1 MVQIGSYKEEAGTRG
16 KTLATGRGGS
26 EMTDVAGH
34 QGTETKYTGIS
45 EHIGKNTIK
54 IMRYKFSPTILTK
67 IKRLPHSRWQ
77 D

>member
-1 MVQIGSYKEEAGTRG
+1 
-16 KTLATGRGGS
+16 
-26 EMTDVAGH
+26 MTDVAGH
-34 QGTETKYTGIS
+34 QGTETKNTGIS